1 MKPKK
6 KVIIFLFSLIL
17 RIAAVFGLIALIAY
31 LLWAFLYWLLM

>member
-6 KVIIFLFSLIL
+6 KIIIFLFSLIL
-17 RIAAVFGLIALIAY
+17 RMAVVFGMIALIAY